1 MKRTIIVDAR
11 INNENGPKD
20 ANDALRMK
28 MDFSKIFLECTRTLG
43 D

>member
-1 MKRTIIVDAR
+1 M
-11 INNENGPKD
+11 NNEDGPKD

-28 MDFSKIFLECTRTLG
+28 MNFAKIFTECIKTMG